1 MALLA
6 LELGREVEIHHVDH
20 HARADSGDDR
30 AFVEEWGRRHGV
42 IVHSYDVVVPPGPNF
57 EARARAE
64 RRRVL
69 PVGVL
74 TGHTADDIA
83 ETFLLNLVRGA
94 ATPGLG
100 VGDVTTMP
108 LRACRR
114 RDLREWLSSRD
125 ETWREDPSNLSP
137 AMRRN
142 RVRGEVITLLSD
154 VAGRDVVPL
163 LLRSVEQ
170 LSLDRAYLD
179 EVSREDCARGLEEVD
194 CRELAQWS
202 PQRRHVWLRHHLRW
216 SDELGE
222 SHPPS
227 RAEIRRAD
235 DVVLG
240 LVRACELLGGRR
252 LSRHQQHLSLS

>member
-1 MALLA
+1 MLTRILSQELA
-6 LELGREVEIHHVDH
+6 GYNISVNELI
-20 HARADSGDDR
+20 
-30 AFVEEWGRRHGV
+30 
-42 IVHSYDVVVPPGPNF
+42 PGPVKTTIDKN
-57 EARARAE
+57 
-64 RRRVL
+64 L
-69 PVGVL
+69 PGKD
-74 TGHTADDIA
+74 GKIFPDS
-83 ETFLLNLVRGA
+83 
-94 ATPGLG
+94 
-100 VGDVTTMP
+100 
-108 LRACRR
+108 
-114 RDLREWLSSRD
+114 EWHK
-125 ETWREDPSNLSP
+125 DP
-137 AMRRN
+137 
-142 RVRGEVITLLSD
+142 E
-154 VAGRDVVPL
+154 DVVPL